1 METPLL
7 ITLIIVAAV
16 ILALVIA
23 LFVFVIRRSKVENS
37 SPKDLEEIK
46 ALQIHLQSLHNDV
59 QILGGNLVALKE
71 GIPLVI
77 SQKTAEQMAS
87 LQKSFN
93 EQAEKDNQRMQ
104 GFQLN
109 LNKAVN
115 DQMALINKS
124 LSDNTAAMNRK
135 VEDNFK
141 DINDRVNK
149 SLQEG
154 FKGNSDTMGE
164 LKKQLGAIDDAQK
177 HLQSLQDDVTSL
189 NQVLQGNQSRGAY
202 GELQLSMLL
211 ESTFPNGKGKYYNL
225 QDDLGFTKGDEK
237 VRPDADLIF
246 TVNGN
251 VSKLCIDSKFPFS
264 DYAKLFSG
272 AAVDEA
278 EKNALKTSFSN
289 EVKKK
294 YKDIADKYIISNLTP
309 NYAIMFIPNDGVFAF
324 VENEFPELVSD
335 ARSLGVILACP
346 STLQAIVVVFHNAA
360 MEAER
365 SKNMEKME
373 EALKGLGQEFN
384 RFSERWESLQRS
396 IQSAAAKTTQMGTT
410 VQKIT
415 NRFGKIKSADLT
427 GIDEDGDGLPEAPSS
442 LKAPADETK
451 DDDLEK

>member
-1 METPLL
+1 M
-7 ITLIIVAAV
+7 
-16 ILALVIA
+16 
-23 LFVFVIRRSKVENS
+23 N
-37 SPKDLEEIK
+37 
-46 ALQIHLQSLHNDV
+46 
-59 QILGGNLVALKE
+59 
-71 GIPLVI
+71 
-77 SQKTAEQMAS
+77 KT
-87 LQKSFN
+87 
-93 EQAEKDNQRMQ
+93 
-104 GFQLN
+104 
-109 LNKAVN
+109 VN
-115 DQMALINKS
+115 DQMALVNKT
-124 LSDNTAAMNRK
+124 LSDNTALMNKR

-189 NQVLQGNQSRGAY
+189 NQVLQGNQTRGAY
-202 GELQLSMLL
+202 GELQLEMLL
-211 ESTFPNGKGKYYNL
+211 ESTFPNGKGKFYNL

-246 TVNGN
+246 TVNGTT
-251 VSKLCIDSKFPFS
+251 SKLCIDSKFPFS

-272 AAVDEA
+272 EA
-278 EKNALKTSFSN
+278 IEDNEKATLKTNFSA

-294 YKDIADKYIISNLTP
+294 YKDIADKYIIPNLTP
-309 NYAIMFIPNDGVFAF
+309 NYAIMFIPNDGVFAYI
-324 VENEFPELVSD
+324 ENEFPDLVAD

-373 EALKGLGQEFN
+373 EALKGLGVEFN
-384 RFSERWESLQRS
+384 RFAERWDSLQRS
-396 IQSAAAKTTQMGTT
+396 IQVAANKTTLMTTT

-415 NRFGKIKSADLT
+415 GKFGKINSADLQ
-427 GIDEDGDGLPEAPSS
+427 GIDSDGDGIPETPSSLEAPS
-442 LKAPADETK
+442 
-451 DDDLEK
+451 DDDSGK

>member
-1 METPLL
+1 MDTSLL
-7 ITLIIVAAV
+7 IALIVVGVA
-16 ILALVIA
+16 ILALAIVI
-23 LFVFVIRRSKVENS
+23 LVFLIKRSKVENS
-37 SPKDLEEIK
+37 SSIELEQIK
-46 ALQIHLQSLHNDV
+46 VLQVNLQSLHNDV
-59 QILGGNLVALKE
+59 QTLAGNLSVLKE
-71 GIPLVI
+71 SIPLVI

-87 LQKSFN
+87 LQRSFN

-109 LNKAVN
+109 LTKAVN
-115 DQMALINKS
+115 DQMAVINKS
-124 LSDNTAAMNRK
+124 LSDNTAAMNKK

-149 SLQEG
+149 SLQDG

-189 NQVLQGNQSRGAY
+189 NQVLQGNQTRGAY

-211 ESTFPNGKGKYYNL
+211 ENTFPNGKGKYYNL

-237 VRPDADLIF
+237 VRPDADLVF
-246 TVNGN
+246 TVNGKT
-251 VSKLCIDSKFPFS
+251 SKLCIDSKFPFS

-272 AAVDEA
+272 TTMEET
-278 EKNALKTSFSN
+278 EKSALRSSFSA

-294 YKDIADKYIISNLTP
+294 YKDIADKYIIPNLTP

-324 VENEFPELVSD
+324 VENEFPDLVAE

-384 RFSERWESLQRS
+384 RFSERWDSLQRS
-396 IQSAAAKTTQMGTT
+396 ITAAASKTTQMGTT
-410 VQKIT
+410 VRKIT
-415 NRFGKIKSADLT
+415 GRFGKINSADLS
-427 GIDEDGDGLPEAPSS
+427 GIDEDGDGLPD
-442 LKAPADETK
+442 APASLNAPVEDN
-451 DDDLEK
+451 DSGDSEK

>member
-1 METPLL
+1 
-7 ITLIIVAAV
+7 
-16 ILALVIA
+16 
-23 LFVFVIRRSKVENS
+23 
-37 SPKDLEEIK
+37 
-46 ALQIHLQSLHNDV
+46 
-59 QILGGNLVALKE
+59 
-71 GIPLVI
+71 
-77 SQKTAEQMAS
+77 
-87 LQKSFN
+87 
-93 EQAEKDNQRMQ
+93 
-104 GFQLN
+104 
-109 LNKAVN
+109 
-115 DQMALINKS
+115 
-124 LSDNTAAMNRK
+124 
-135 VEDNFK
+135 
-141 DINDRVNK
+141 
-149 SLQEG
+149 
-154 FKGNSDTMGE
+154 
-164 LKKQLGAIDDAQK
+164 
-177 HLQSLQDDVTSL
+177 
-189 NQVLQGNQSRGAY
+189 
-202 GELQLSMLL
+202 MLL

-225 QDDLGFTKGDEK
+225 QDDLGFTTGDEK

-272 AAVDEA
+272 AAVDES

-384 RFSERWESLQRS
+384 RFAERWESLQRS

>member
-1 METPLL
+1 MELG
-7 ITLIIVAAV
+7 LIIAV
-16 ILALVIA
+16 VVLSVLTLGLCGFL
-23 LFVFVIRRSKVENS
+23 LFTVKKQKPSDDGGKNLSDAIVGLSTN
-37 SPKDLEEIK
+37 
-46 ALQIHLQSLHNDV
+46 LQSVHSDV
-59 QILGGNLVALKE
+59 QTLGGNLTALRE
-71 GIPLVI
+71 SVPLVI
-77 SQKTAEQMAS
+77 SQKTAEQMSS
-87 LQKSFN
+87 LQLSFN

-104 GFQLN
+104 GFQTN
-109 LNKAVN
+109 LTNLVN
-115 DQMALINKS
+115 AQMALINKS
-124 LSDNTAAMNRK
+124 MNENTEAMNKK
-135 VEDNFK
+135 VEENFR
-141 DINDRVNK
+141 DINERVNK
-149 SLQEG
+149 SLQDG
-154 FKGNSDTMGE
+154 FRGNSDTMGE

-177 HLQSLQDDVTSL
+177 HLQNLQADVTSL

-225 QDDLGFTKGDEK
+225 QDDLGYTKGDEK

-272 AAVDEA
+272 STLDEA
-278 EKNALKTSFSN
+278 EKNALKNSFSS

-294 YKDIADKYIISNLTP
+294 YKDIADKYIIPNLTP

-324 VENEFPELVSD
+324 VENEFPDLVAD

-373 EALKGLGQEFN
+373 EALKGLGQEFQ
-384 RFSERWESLQRS
+384 RFSGRWDSLQRS
-396 IQSAAAKTTQMGTT
+396 IQSAASKTTQMDTT
-410 VQKIT
+410 VRKISGK
-415 NRFGKIKSADLT
+415 FGKIQSADLT
-427 GIDEDGDGLPEAPSS
+427 GIDKDGDGLPDAPSS
-442 LKAPADETK
+442 LAAPTDGQDA
-451 DDDLEK
+451 DDLEK

>member
-1 METPLL
+1 MDTSLL
-7 ITLIIVAAV
+7 IVLIVVGVAV
-16 ILALVIA
+16 LALAIA
-23 LFVFVIRRSKVENS
+23 ILIFLVKQSKVENS
-37 SPKDLEEIK
+37 SPIELEQIK
-46 ALQIHLQSLHNDV
+46 ALQVNLQSLHNDV
-59 QILGGNLVALKE
+59 QTLGGNLSVLKE
-71 GIPLVI
+71 SIPLVI
-77 SQKTAEQMAS
+77 SQKTAEQMAA
-87 LQKSFN
+87 LQRSFN

-109 LNKAVN
+109 LTKAVN
-115 DQMALINKS
+115 DQMAVINKS
-124 LSDNTAAMNRK
+124 LSDNTAAMNKK

-149 SLQEG
+149 SLQDG

-189 NQVLQGNQSRGAY
+189 NQVLQGNQTRGAY

-211 ESTFPNGKGKYYNL
+211 ENTFPNGKGKYYNL

-251 VSKLCIDSKFPFS
+251 TSKLCIDSKFPFS

-272 AAVDEA
+272 TAMEDTER
-278 EKNALKTSFSN
+278 NALRSSFSA

-294 YKDIADKYIISNLTP
+294 YKDIADKYIIPNLTP

-324 VENEFPELVSD
+324 VENEFPDLVAE

-384 RFSERWESLQRS
+384 RFAERWDSLQRS
-396 IQSAAAKTTQMGTT
+396 ITAAASKTTQMGTT
-410 VQKIT
+410 VRKIT
-415 NRFGKIKSADLT
+415 GRFGKINSADLS
-427 GIDEDGDGLPEAPSS
+427 GIDEDGDGLPD
-442 LKAPADETK
+442 APASLNAPVEDN
-451 DDDLEK
+451 DSGDSEK